1 MDIIVRRSA
10 LDSCEKVFER
20 SLCLEEAA
28 ESVVPDTQ
36 PDAEYILCA
45 GGAAFIRSKDV
56 NAGRVGLSAQAEVTA
71 LYAAEGSGG
80 ICALSA
86 VVPISV
92 ELEAPEVTPES
103 LAVADICLTNVEAK
117 LLNPRKAVIRCTASV
132 RLECYNPGELYV
144 SAGLEGEG
152 AEKVETLCGTC
163 TVNPVVCVKEK
174 TFAVSDEY
182 QLQPGLLPIGTL
194 LASRAELCRG
204 GVRSVGSRVVFSG
217 SVRTRLLYLSNGG
230 ELCSAQFETEF
241 SQMLDTDCEFT
252 SLDCT
257 VISLLTAAYVEPVT
271 LTGGEKGV
279 SAEYH
284 IVSQCVC
291 ADTVTVQCIKDCYS
305 NAFELSPEYAQS
317 AAGAVRRR
325 AAVRAS
331 AHEELAASPVPVSV
345 CRADCCLGETEYDRG
360 ALRCQGTVT
369 VLYTAADG
377 RVYSARRRLGFEAVV
392 ELEPGESVG
401 SAGAQCAECT
411 ATIAQG
417 GFEIRAAADF
427 ELISEKRAAL
437 SQLTELGCGEA
448 LDLSGRPSVTVIR
461 AAEGDTLWS
470 IGKRCHS
477 TAAEISRLN
486 NLGENPELTGR
497 VLLIPRA
504 R

>member
-1 MDIIVRRSA
+1 MSAFSLIGSIETSARGDSMDIIVRRSA

-86 VVPISV
+86 VVPINV

-182 QLQPGLLPIGTL
+182 QLQPGLLPHRH
-194 LASRAELCRG
+194 AAREPRRAL
-204 GVRSVGSRVVFSG
+204 
-217 SVRTRLLYLSNGG
+217 
-230 ELCSAQFETEF
+230 
-241 SQMLDTDCEFT
+241 
-252 SLDCT
+252 
-257 VISLLTAAYVEPVT
+257 P
-271 LTGGEKGV
+271 
-279 SAEYH
+279 
-284 IVSQCVC
+284 
-291 ADTVTVQCIKDCYS
+291 
-305 NAFELSPEYAQS
+305 
-317 AAGAVRRR
+317 RRR
-325 AAVRAS
+325 AQRGQPRRVQRGACARGCS
-331 AHEELAASPVPVSV
+331 TSRTAASSAPRSSRRNFPRCSTQTASL
-345 CRADCCLGETEYDRG
+345 RAW
-360 ALRCQGTVT
+360 
-369 VLYTAADG
+369 TA
-377 RVYSARRRLGFEAVV
+377 R
-392 ELEPGESVG
+392 
-401 SAGAQCAECT
+401 
-411 ATIAQG
+411 
-417 GFEIRAAADF
+417 
-427 ELISEKRAAL
+427 
-437 SQLTELGCGEA
+437 
-448 LDLSGRPSVTVIR
+448 
-461 AAEGDTLWS
+461 
-470 IGKRCHS
+470 
-477 TAAEISRLN
+477 
-486 NLGENPELTGR
+486 
-497 VLLIPRA
+497 
-504 R
+504 